1 MDLQEMLDQAATGT
15 VHVEEGW
22 GQGRATYGG
31 LVAGLMYSALRAQLP
46 EAAPPLRSL
55 TVNFVAPVAPGE
67 AVADVS
73 ILRSGSSATQGM
85 VTLRQGEAVVAVL
98 LGAFGASRESAA
110 VVEPTA
116 VTMPDLP
123 APEGIEP
130 FPYIAGATPD
140 FFKHVELRLA
150 DGGFP
155 FSGADTSHMT
165 GWMRFREAP
174 ATFDARHFV
183 SIADAW
189 PPAVIQMFPEPKPAS
204 SLTWTLELLD
214 DDVSAAP
221 DTHWAYAVHTDQSR
235 HGYAHT
241 HATIW
246 HPDGRLVAISRQT
259 VTVFG

>member
-1 MDLQEMLDQAATGT
+1 MDLQEMLDRAGTGT
-15 VHVEEGW
+15 IHVEEGW

-31 LVAGLMYSALRAQLP
+31 LVAGLMYSALRARLP
-46 EAAPPLRSL
+46 TEGSPPLRSL

-67 AVADVS
+67 ATADAT
-73 ILRSGSSATQGM
+73 ILRAGSSATQGM
-85 VTLRQGEAVVAVL
+85 VTLRQGERVVAVL
-98 LGAFGASRESAA
+98 LGAFGADRESAA

-116 VTMPDLP
+116 VRMPDLP
-123 APEGIEP
+123 APETIDP
-130 FPYIAGATPD
+130 FPHIAGATPD

-155 FSGADTSHMT
+155 YSGSDTSHMT
-165 GWMRFREAP
+165 GWMRFRRAP
-174 ATFDARHFV
+174 TEFDARHFV
-183 SIADAW
+183 AIADAW
-189 PPAVIQMFPEPKPAS
+189 PPAVIQMFSQPAPSS

-214 DDVSAAP
+214 DVTAAP
-221 DTHWAYAVHTDQSR
+221 DTHWAYAVHTDQSK

-259 VTVFG
+259 VSVFG